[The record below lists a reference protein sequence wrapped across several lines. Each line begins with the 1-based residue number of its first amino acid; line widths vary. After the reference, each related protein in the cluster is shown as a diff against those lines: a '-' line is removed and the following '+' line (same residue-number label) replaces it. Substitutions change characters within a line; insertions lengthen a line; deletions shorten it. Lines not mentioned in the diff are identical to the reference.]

1 MGSLFGNGDVR
12 GVANTEL
19 TPDLAFKLGRATSY
33 VLGKN
38 NEKPVFLIGK
48 DTRISGDMLEDA
60 LSAGFMST
68 GANVIKVGVLPT
80 PAIAYLVQA
89 YGADAGVVVSAS
101 HNPFEYNGI
110 KFYNGKG
117 FKMDDAFEDEVETIL
132 LRDIEMDTH
141 ISGSRIGKCLD
152 ADEEAEDKYAKYLES
167 TIDVDIKGVKLVID
181 CANGSSYRV
190 AEKVFRDLGADV
202 TMIGNHPDGININD
216 KCGSTHP
223 QQLQKEVVERNAFMG
238 FAFDG
243 DGDRLISADEKGR
256 LIDGDKLMCICAQ
269 MMKQRDE
276 LPENK
281 VVSTVMSNAGFL
293 KYLSKEGFNLEIT
306 SVGDRYVLDK
316 MLEEGAMLGGEQSGH
331 IIFRNHATTGDG
343 ILSGLQ
349 LLQALILSGKSAS
362 EASDEIEIFPQVL
375 KNAMVRI
382 ENKSKFTKDADI
394 SEAIDEIKEELG
406 ENGRVLIRPSSTEP
420 IVRVMIEGQD
430 EADITAKAQKLARLI
445 TKRFS

>member
-12 GVANTEL
+12 GIANTEL
-19 TPDLAFKLGRATSY
+19 TPDLAFKLGKATSY

-38 NEKPVFLIGK
+38 KEKPVFLIGK

-68 GANVIKVGVLPT
+68 GANVIKVGILPT

-110 KFYNGKG
+110 KFYNGEG

-152 ADEEAEDKYAKYLES
+152 ADDEAEDKYAMYLES

-202 TMIGNHPDGININD
+202 TVIGNHPDGININD

-269 MMKQRDE
+269 MMKEREE
-276 LPENK
+276 LPEDK
-281 VVSTVMSNAGFL
+281 IVSTVMSNAGFH
-293 KYLSKEGFNLEIT
+293 KYLKNKGFNLEIT

-394 SEAIDEIKEELG
+394 SDAIDEIKEELG

>member
-110 KFYNGKG
+110 KFYNGNG

-152 ADEEAEDKYAKYLES
+152 ADDEAEDKYAKYLES

-202 TMIGNHPDGININD
+202 TVIGNHPDGININD

-223 QQLQKEVVERNAFMG
+223 QQLQKEVV
-238 FAFDG
+238 
-243 DGDRLISADEKGR
+243 
-256 LIDGDKLMCICAQ
+256 
-269 MMKQRDE
+269 
-276 LPENK
+276 
-281 VVSTVMSNAGFL
+281 
-293 KYLSKEGFNLEIT
+293 
-306 SVGDRYVLDK
+306 
-316 MLEEGAMLGGEQSGH
+316 
-331 IIFRNHATTGDG
+331 
-343 ILSGLQ
+343 
-349 LLQALILSGKSAS
+349 
-362 EASDEIEIFPQVL
+362 
-375 KNAMVRI
+375 
-382 ENKSKFTKDADI
+382 
-394 SEAIDEIKEELG
+394 
-406 ENGRVLIRPSSTEP
+406 
-420 IVRVMIEGQD
+420 
-430 EADITAKAQKLARLI
+430 
-445 TKRFS
+445 

>member
-152 ADEEAEDKYAKYLES
+152 ADDEAEDKYAKYLES

-202 TMIGNHPDGININD
+202 TVIGNHPDGININD

-394 SEAIDEIKEELG
+394 SDAIDEIKEELG

>member
-152 ADEEAEDKYAKYLES
+152 ADDEAEDKYAKYLES

-202 TMIGNHPDGININD
+202 TVIGNHPDGININD

-394 SEAIDEIKEELG
+394 SDAIDEIKEELG

-445 TKRFS
+445 TNRFS

>member
-12 GVANTEL
+12 GIANTEL
-19 TPDLAFKLGRATSY
+19 TPDLAFKLGKATSY

-38 NEKPVFLIGK
+38 KEKPVFLIGK

-68 GANVIKVGVLPT
+68 GANVIKVGILPT

-110 KFYNGKG
+110 KFYNGEG

-152 ADEEAEDKYAKYLES
+152 ADDEAEDKYAMYLES

-202 TMIGNHPDGININD
+202 TVIGNHPDGININD

-256 LIDGDKLMCICAQ
+256 LINGDKLMCICAQ
-269 MMKQRDE
+269 MMKEREE
-276 LPENK
+276 LPEDK
-281 VVSTVMSNAGFL
+281 IVSTVMSNAGFH
-293 KYLSKEGFNLEIT
+293 KYLKNKGFNLEIT

-382 ENKSKFTKDADI
+382 ENKTKFAKDADI
-394 SEAIDEIKEELG
+394 SDAIAEIKEELG

>member
-110 KFYNGKG
+110 KFYNGNG

-152 ADEEAEDKYAKYLES
+152 ADDEAEDKYAKYLES

-202 TMIGNHPDGININD
+202 TVIGNHPDGININD

-394 SEAIDEIKEELG
+394 SDAIDEIKEELG

>member
-110 KFYNGKG
+110 KFYNGNG

-152 ADEEAEDKYAKYLES
+152 ADDEAEDKYAKYLES

-394 SEAIDEIKEELG
+394 SDAIDEIKEELG